1 VETRIFTFFELI
13 KAKFDVDNETTINYK
28 EFHLLELNLVNIIIQ
43 AIEKNYQ
50 FINDEIKFEDILI
63 DRK

>member
-1 VETRIFTFFELI
+1 METRIFTFFELI